1 LRFFGYRARHRKPS
15 PNPLAA
21 PAAVGAATAVL
32 MTASPASAG
41 THTVRRGETLSAIAT
56 RYGVSIQRIA
66 AVNHLRDPNL
76 IVTGEVL
83 RVPGGGGGGST
94 RSAPRMHRV
103 ASGENLSQIAARFGV
118 SVQALASANHLADPN
133 LIVTGTRLRIPRGS
147 STYVPSSV
155 AAPRSPGVEGL
166 LEHHAAQH
174 GVDESLVKAVAWQE
188 SGWRQNVVSS
198 AGAIGVMQVMPD
210 TADYVNKS
218 LGGGNLNVRKAG
230 DNIELGVTY
239 LDHVIDIM
247 PSEEHGLAAYYTGPG
262 NVHSR
267 LSGVQNAYVRSVEA
281 LKERFGR

>member
-1 LRFFGYRARHRKPS
+1 MRFFGYRARHRKPS

-41 THTVRRGETLSAIAT
+41 THTVRRGETLSAIAA

-66 AVNHLRDPNL
+66 AANHLRDPNL

-103 ASGENLSQIAARFGV
+103 ASGENLSQIATRYGV
-118 SVQALASANHLADPN
+118 SVQALARVNHLADPN
-133 LIVTGTRLRIPRGS
+133 LIVTGTKLRIPRGGS
-147 STYVPSSV
+147 SAVSSS
-155 AAPRSPGVEGL
+155 APASSGVEGL
-166 LEHHAAQH
+166 LEHHAAAH
-174 GVDESLVKAVAWQE
+174 GVDQSLVKAVAWQE
-188 SGWRQNVVSS
+188 SGWQQDVVSS

-210 TADYVNKS
+210 TADYVNES

-247 PSEEHGLAAYYTGPG
+247 PSEDHGLAAYYTGPG
-262 NVHSR
+262 NVSSR
-267 LSGVQNAYVRSVEA
+267 LSGVQNAYVRSVKA

>member
-1 LRFFGYRARHRKPS
+1 MRFFGYRARHRKPS

-32 MTASPASAG
+32 MTASPAAAG
-41 THTVRRGETLSAIAT
+41 THTVRRGETLSGIAA
-56 RYGVSIQRIA
+56 RYGTSVQKIA
-66 AVNHLRDPNL
+66 AANHLRDPNL

-83 RVPGGGGGGST
+83 RVPGGGGSPA
-94 RSAPRMHRV
+94 SSPRMHRV
-103 ASGENLSQIAARFGV
+103 SSGENLSQIAARYGV
-118 SVQALASANHLADPN
+118 SVQAMARVNHLADPN
-133 LIVTGTRLRIPRGS
+133 LIVSGARLRIPRGS
-147 STYVPSSV
+147 STFVPSSV
-155 AAPRSPGVEGL
+155 PAPNSPGVEGL
-166 LEHHAAQH
+166 LERHAAEH
-174 GVDESLVKAVAWQE
+174 GVEESLVKAVAWQE

-210 TADYVNKS
+210 TADYVNES

-267 LSGVQNAYVRSVEA
+267 LSGVQNTYVRSVEA